1 MNQFNKPEPNKEE
14 YRLPVEK
21 LFPDLTPE
29 QQREAE
35 YFLNEYLEII
45 HRIYMESEDLTSSD
59 LNITV

>member
-1 MNQFNKPEPNKEE
+1 MNQFNKPESNRGE
-14 YRLPVEK
+14 YHIPVEK
-21 LFPDLTPE
+21 LFPDLTPD

-59 LNITV
+59 LNTTV